1 VITDAPHKI
10 ARAIRQDK
18 DTWLIGGEWNAG
30 GDGNK
35 PRDWLNACKEQGFD
49 AKHTAVA
56 WAPLEKQSAFFVF
69 PDKPLKGRPLALMAT
84 GRLTQTDVPWLGVFN
99 LGECYWLCGVDN
111 KLAVSPR
118 WEMWGTLEDL
128 EATLNHSDNLGPLG
142 IFRNNRIRF
151 DDPQKA
157 WEWLLESPIQAP
169 MAVPANA
176 TQKMLMQGVV
186 AMLILS
192 ALGAGGLE
200 GWHWWQGEQAAK
212 QAAKLHAEEAAQ
224 QAALQH
230 SAAYL
235 AQQKTAL
242 QRRELAYWQTL
253 PRPWEHAP
261 VWGGFLKACD
271 AAAFSVTT
279 QNGWIP
285 IQANCQISPG
295 TISGSMQITWH
306 RSALATVKR
315 LPKGAKWAGS
325 QNDDMVQTTQTL
337 ATPGSAQSIVPSPAD
352 AQSILQHWTSL
363 SQQWAQSGVV
373 NIAAPTQF
381 SPYVAPIP
389 PFVPQ
394 NERKNIHPPVLW
406 QQAIVTLTG
415 TWDPQSGWPM
425 AETGFIPQS
434 IRVDLRTPITWTLTG
449 VLYVANPS

>member
-1 VITDAPHKI
+1 
-10 ARAIRQDK
+10 
-18 DTWLIGGEWNAG
+18 
-30 GDGNK
+30 
-35 PRDWLNACKEQGFD
+35 
-49 AKHTAVA
+49 
-56 WAPLEKQSAFFVF
+56 
-69 PDKPLKGRPLALMAT
+69 
-84 GRLTQTDVPWLGVFN
+84 
-99 LGECYWLCGVDN
+99 
-111 KLAVSPR
+111 
-118 WEMWGTLEDL
+118 
-128 EATLNHSDNLGPLG
+128 
-142 IFRNNRIRF
+142 
-151 DDPQKA
+151 
-157 WEWLLESPIQAP
+157 
-169 MAVPANA
+169 
-176 TQKMLMQGVV
+176 
-186 AMLILS
+186 
-192 ALGAGGLE
+192 
-200 GWHWWQGEQAAK
+200 
-212 QAAKLHAEEAAQ
+212 
-224 QAALQH
+224 
-230 SAAYL
+230 AYL

-406 QQAIVTLTG
+406 QQAIVTLSG